1 MTRATENEIPEEINQ
16 QLNEMLGIDE
26 NTNTEDNY
34 VPTYR
39 MYGENR
45 IPVSKDEGKLWHQR
59 CQQSYEVMKDVTSQ
73 WDLTYKYFNADQ
85 ITYSA
90 DGEVKFN
97 QDKNRKNH
105 SNTENLV
112 WSNNIGTLPA
122 LYSQD
127 PSVEI
132 TTNKKNDEV
141 SEKQATMLER
151 LINTLFNKRVAPG
164 LNLKPKVRK
173 SILNTLLTNR
183 GIIKIGFTFKSEASE
198 QAIQDIN
205 KISEQLQNAKNIKEI
220 KDLEGKLKALDEMVN
235 FLSESG
241 VFVKHIRPYDLF
253 IDPSCSDQDGTDA
266 SWIME
271 REYIPTEYLKAK
283 FGKDNPNNEEV
294 LSVYKPNKI
303 LQVNNKTTNDELN
316 DEETLTLTDSD
327 EVRYETY
334 GYDNAEAFKRSCLTE
349 CFWIWDKIKRRVYL
363 YSNNNWDYPIWVWE
377 DPYKL
382 EEFFP
387 YYILNFQESPNNTLC
402 KGETSYYLDQQDA
415 INMINSQLQKM
426 RNFGFNSYLFDA
438 NSGIKKEDLQRWCN
452 NVDKFVGVSLPPD
465 KKWEDVLFNGQVP
478 ADKSQ
483 TLYDKSDL
491 LRIVDM
497 ISGTDATT
505 RSGEYKTNTTNLAIQ
520 TYTAGKSIRLDDKRD
535 AIENWIGN
543 IGWGIAQL
551 CLMYMDKEQV
561 VRLIGE
567 SSAAEW
573 RNMDNLELINT
584 FSLRCV
590 GGSTVKPTS
599 DIKKQQALQISQI
612 LGQFA
617 GATPYVSIIM
627 LQVLQRAFD
636 EPIVNEE
643 DIEMIKNSIIQQVQV
658 QQMQAQQQAM
668 LADAQAQEA
677 VSNADKNVVESANI
691 MSQLNG
697 MPAENLQ
704 QTPDML
710 LNGVQ
715 ND

>member
-1 MTRATENEIPEEINQ
+1 MATDENIPEEINQ
-16 QLNEMLGIDE
+16 QLNEMLGI
-26 NTNTEDNY
+26 TEDNSNNEEY

-39 MYGENR
+39 MYGENK
-45 IPVSKDEGKLWHQR
+45 IPISKEEGKLWHQR
-59 CQQSYEVMKDVTSQ
+59 AQQAYDVMKDVTDQ
-73 WDLTYKYFNADQ
+73 WDLTYNYFNADH
-85 ITYSA
+85 INYTDS
-90 DGEVKFN
+90 GEVKFK
-97 QDKNRKNH
+97 QDKVRKNYT
-105 SNTENLV
+105 NTENLV

-132 TTNKKNDEV
+132 TTNKKNDEL
-141 SEKQATMLER
+141 SEKLATMLER
-151 LINTLFNKRVAPG
+151 LVNVLFSKRVAPG

-173 SILNTLLTNR
+173 AILNTLLTNR
-183 GIIKIGFTFKSEASE
+183 GILKIGFTFKSEATE
-198 QAIQDIN
+198 QVMADIQ
-205 KISEQLQNAKNIKEI
+205 KISEQLINAKDIKEI
-220 KDLEGKLKALDEMVN
+220 KDLEGKLKSLDEMVN
-235 FLSESG
+235 FTSESG
-241 VFVKHIRPYDLF
+241 VYIKHIRPYDLF
-253 IDPSCSDQDGTDA
+253 IDPAANDQDGTDA
-266 SWIME
+266 AWIME

-283 FGKDNPNNEEV
+283 FGIDNPNNEEV
-294 LSVYKPNKI
+294 MSVYKPNKV
-303 LQVNNKTTNDELN
+303 LQVNNKATVEQNNDE
-316 DEETLTLTDSD
+316 DALTLTDSD

-363 YSNNNWDYPIWVWE
+363 YSNNNWEYPIWVWE
-377 DPYKL
+377 DPYEL
-382 EEFFP
+382 EEFYP

-415 INMINSQLQKM
+415 INMINAQLQKM

-438 NSGIKKEDLQRWCN
+438 NSGIKIEDLQRWCN
-452 NVDKFVGVSLPPD
+452 NNEKLVGISLPPD
-465 KKWEDVLFNGQVP
+465 KKWEDILFAGQVP
-478 ADKSQ
+478 ADKNQ
-483 TLYDKSDL
+483 ALYDKTDL
-491 LRIVDM
+491 LRVVDM

-551 CLMYMDKEQV
+551 CIMYMNKEQV
-561 VRLIGE
+561 DKLIGNLSTE
-567 SSAAEW
+567 NW
-573 RNMDNLELINT
+573 RNMDRVELTNT
-584 FSLRCV
+584 FSLRVV

-599 DIKKQQALQISQI
+599 DVKKQQALQISQV

-617 GATPYVSIIM
+617 SATPYVSIVM
-627 LQVLQRAFD
+627 LNVLQRAFD

-643 DIEMIKNSIIQQVQV
+643 DIEMIKNSILQQLQA

-677 VSNADKNVVESANI
+677 VSNADRNVVESANI

-697 MPAENLQ
+697 MPAENQQ

-710 LNGVQ
+710 LNGET
-715 ND
+715 NG